1 MTIPAHAHAIKVS
14 SPAVSVVV
22 CGRDGARWLPTLLEA
37 LAGQTAPRSAFD
49 VIYVDDGSTDDSVA
63 IVERSGLATVV
74 RAPGPVGLPGA
85 RNLGIRASRGGVLA
99 LTDVDTRPD
108 PGWVARGIARFEDPA
123 VEYLAGGITVPVGPR
138 PTIAAM
144 VDATTFLDQ
153 QMYVRDGF
161 SAGANIWVR
170 REVADRVGGFN
181 EALGPYGGDDDE
193 FGWRLAAAGVD
204 VVYGPEVHL
213 RHPPRA
219 RLRDVARKAYT
230 LGTSQAVR
238 RRMATGHLAGQP
250 PRFLEPR
257 AYLPPKRIR
266 RLERI
271 AALDTQPTVVQLG
284 LMYLARYLCV
294 QLATLAGDLAGEVA
308 MRRPTLRG

>member
-1 MTIPAHAHAIKVS
+1 MATGPPQRDF
-14 SPAVSVVV
+14 PAVSVVV
-22 CGRDGARWLPTLLEA
+22 CGRDGAHHLPALLEA
-37 LAGQTAPRSAFD
+37 LAGQTAPRSSFE
-49 VIYVDDGSTDDSVA
+49 VVYVDDASSDDSIAV
-63 IVERSGLATVV
+63 VERSDLAAAVV
-74 RAPGPVGLPGA
+74 RAPEAVGLPRA
-85 RNLGIRASRGGVLA
+85 RNLGIAASRGPILA

-108 PGWVARGIARFEDPA
+108 PDWVARGIARFDDPA
-123 VEYLAGGITVPVGPR
+123 VEYLAGGITVPVGPTA
-138 PTIAAM
+138 TIAAM

-170 REVADRVGGFN
+170 RETAERVGGFN

-193 FGWRLAAAGVD
+193 FGWRLAAAGVG

-213 RHPPRA
+213 CHPPRA

-230 LGTSQAVR
+230 LGASQATR
-238 RRMATGHLAGQP
+238 RRMATGHLAGQT

-257 AYLPPKRIR
+257 AYLPPRRIP

-271 AALDTQPTVVQLG
+271 AALDPQPTVPQLL
-284 LMYLARYLCV
+284 LMYVARYVCV
-294 QLATLAGDLAGEVA
+294 QLATLAGEAAGEVSR
-308 MRRPTLRG
+308 RRPTRRE